1 MKRLLPALA
10 LVAVAL
16 AAASCGGGSS
26 SSSPTAPSQQTP
38 PPPAA
43 NRAPVISAMSVSP
56 QFGIQSLTL
65 FTFSTSASD
74 PDGDSLTYAWDI
86 AGNAMSGSSQTGTF
100 ANGFN
105 GTATITVSDGKGGT
119 ATDSRSFIVGTAS
132 GNWTGSGQGVGN
144 FSMNLTQS
152 AGFVTGTYQDSFGSG
167 QVDPAQP
174 GTINSGGQIEMR
186 VKQGRFT
193 DWTLRGTL
201 SQTGRQINGQM
212 FGSGFT
218 GQAFVLNK

>member
-1 MKRLLPALA
+1 MKRSLPALVLL
-10 LVAVAL
+10 LVL
-16 AAASCGGGSS
+16 AAACGGGSS
-26 SSSPTAPSQQTP
+26 SPTTPTAPSTP
-38 PPPAA
+38 STPAPPA
-43 NRAPVISAMSVSP
+43 NRAPVINSMSVSP

-74 PDGDSLTYAWDI
+74 PDGDALTYSWNV
-86 AGNAMSGSSQTGTF
+86 AGATLSGSSPTGTF
-100 ANGFN
+100 SSGGN
-105 GTATITVSDGKGGT
+105 GTATVTVSDGKGGT
-119 ATDSRSFIVGTAS
+119 ATDSRTFIVGSAS

-144 FSMNLTQS
+144 FSMNLTQA

-167 QVDPAQP
+167 QIDPAQP
-174 GTINSGGQIEMR
+174 GTINTGGQIEMR

-201 SQTGRQINGQM
+201 SQTGRQINGQI